1 MDLSAGGVQIGDD
14 ARDRALDQGDV
25 NGFSLA
31 NRAVLMLETAR
42 TGRDAGSL

>member
-1 MDLSAGGVQIGDD
+1 MDLSAGGIQIRDD
-14 ARDRALDQGDV
+14 ALGPTPDLGIV
-25 NGFSLA
+25 NGFTLA

>member
-1 MDLSAGGVQIGDD
+1 MDLSAGGIQIRGSAL
-14 ARDRALDQGDV
+14 ARRPDRGTV
-25 NGFSLA
+25 NGFTLA